1 MVENGQLIPD
11 KVTTHGQTYIHLLR
25 TCVIAF
31 ALYFAFMGLAFQVG
45 VLGCWKVSSRKI
57 ICTSVLI
64 TLAFFFGTSGLIL
77 FEGVKY
83 FERYKVS
90 QLLFSGFLV
99 AKRFFLFIIQ
109 SKPLKSC

>member
-90 QLLFSGFLV
+90 QLLFSGFLD
-99 AKRFFLFIIQ
+99 KIDE
-109 SKPLKSC
+109 